1 MLQKL
6 RYLALRLVRG
16 NRKPMP
22 WEHGPAFQIKVLN
35 PRDEYGRW
43 IIDGGEPNDWNYGN
57 QFDETK

>member
-1 MLQKL
+1 
-6 RYLALRLVRG
+6 
-16 NRKPMP
+16 MP